1 MLAQRVQIEGR
12 NVALAPS
19 VIEVIDAKLQHI
31 RRHHRSPIKSIR
43 IVLVGSRH
51 HKTGAFEVHMVAC
64 VPGNTIVVNEKG
76 QEVHPLVEQAFDT
89 LDRRFAKE
97 RQLSCDRRKR
107 IEDGGEPQPDETG
120 DLPQTAHLGD
130 VVI

>member
-1 MLAQRVQIEGR
+1 MIAQRVQIEGR
-12 NVALAPS
+12 NVALPPS
-19 VIEVIDAKLQHI
+19 LIEVIDAKLQHI
-31 RRHHRSPIKSIR
+31 KKHHRNPIKSIR

-51 HKTGAFEVHMVAC
+51 HKTGAFEVHVVAC

-89 LDRRFAKE
+89 LSRQFLKE
-97 RQLSCDRRKR
+97 RQRSSDRRKK
-107 IEDGGEPQPDETG
+107 IEDGGEPLPDEAG
-120 DLPQTAHLGD
+120 DLPQEAHLGD

>member
-1 MLAQRVQIEGR
+1 MIAQRVQIEGR
-12 NVALAPS
+12 NVALHPS
-19 VIEVIDAKLQHI
+19 VIQVIDAKLQHI
-31 RRHHRSPIKSIR
+31 KKQHRNPIKSIR

-51 HKTGAFEVHMVAC
+51 HRTGAFEVHVVAC

-89 LDRRFAKE
+89 LNRRFLKE
-97 RQLSCDRRKR
+97 RQRSSDRRQKAG
-107 IEDGGEPQPDETG
+107 DGGEPLPDETG
-120 DLPQTAHLGD
+120 GLPEAAHMGD